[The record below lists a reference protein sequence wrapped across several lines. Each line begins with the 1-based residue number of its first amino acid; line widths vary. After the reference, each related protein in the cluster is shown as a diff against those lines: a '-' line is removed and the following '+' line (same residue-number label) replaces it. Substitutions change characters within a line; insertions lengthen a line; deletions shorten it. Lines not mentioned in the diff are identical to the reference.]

1 MLLSYCTN
9 VHPAEDLD
17 GVVDQLAR
25 YAGPVRA
32 AAGLDV
38 LGVGLWLPAAL
49 AHRLTAAPRAA
60 DDLARLRAA
69 LDEHGLV
76 VHTLNAF
83 PYGGFHDDVVKLAVY
98 SPTWADPER
107 LAYTLE
113 CAEVLAAL
121 LPDGVDGSISTL
133 PLAWR
138 EPGGEPWSPAQD
150 AAATRAFEELSAG
163 LRDLAARTG
172 KTVRVAVEP
181 EPGCVLDTVEDVVGW
196 LEARAARPG
205 AGAGTDGADGARG
218 AGDRGSHGIDPA
230 FVGVCLDTCHLAV
243 SFADP
248 AAAVARITGAG
259 LRVVKVQAS
268 AALHL
273 AEPSAPGARDA
284 VGQFVE
290 KRYIH
295 QVREL
300 SPSGDVLPV
309 DDLPDALGSGPA
321 DGLPGEGPWRVH
333 FHVPLHHEPAPPLTA
348 TTDVLRD
355 AVAAVR
361 TAPHGDEAH
370 LDVETYTWAVLPPD
384 SPAFP
389 GAGHGDA
396 AEEDLAL
403 GGSAARAAQ
412 TEPLVAGIAAEI
424 RWAVEHLLGPDAVPD
439 PGAAPD
445 LAPATTIPQTTG
457 VPA

>member
-25 YAGPVRA
+25 YAGPVRE

-38 LGVGLWLPAAL
+38 LGVGLWLPASL
-49 AHRLTAAPRAA
+49 AHRLSASPRAA
-60 DDLARLRAA
+60 EDMARLRAV
-69 LDEHGLV
+69 LDEHGLQ

-98 SPTWADPER
+98 SPTWADAER

-150 AAATRAFEELSAG
+150 AAATRAFEDLSAG

-172 KTVRVAVEP
+172 KVVRVAVEP
-181 EPGCVLDTVEDVVGW
+181 EPGCALDTVEDVVTW
-196 LEARAARPG
+196 LEARLAPDGPG
-205 AGAGTDGADGARG
+205 
-218 AGDRGSHGIDPA
+218 GIDPA

-248 AAAVARITGAG
+248 AAAVERITGAG

-273 AEPSAPGARDA
+273 AEPSAPGARGA

-300 SPSGDVLPV
+300 APSGDVLPV
-309 DDLPDALGSGPA
+309 DDLPDALGAGETP
-321 DGLPGEGPWRVH
+321 GLPGEGPWRVH
-333 FHVPLHHEPAPPLTA
+333 FHVPLHHEPAPPLAA
-348 TTDVLRD
+348 TTDVLR
-355 AVAAVR
+355 AAVEAVR
-361 TAPHGDEAH
+361 AAPHGDEAH
-370 LDVETYTWAVLPPD
+370 LDVETYTWAVLPPG

-389 GAGHGDA
+389 VPSPAGDA
-396 AEEDLAL
+396 V
-403 GGSAARAAQ
+403 GGGRV
-412 TEPLVAGIAAEI
+412 EPLVAGIAAEL
-424 RWAVEHLLGPDAVPD
+424 RWATEHLLGPDDGSARP
-439 PGAAPD
+439 A
-445 LAPATTIPQTTG
+445 APATLTTPLTSG
-457 VPA
+457 VLA